1 MITMS
6 YIYDIILNLNN
17 EFIEFYEWDKS
28 DYLTHIR
35 KIPIYKIS
43 NISKIKIGNKI
54 NNYKFIESIKNKT
67 YVFGKNNRDYLVLLC
82 NEEKV
87 LAISLNNKGY
97 IKEISDLLIDEEDY
111 ILESYN
117 KYPFAKLDIIDNT
130 KVYNYF
136 FTRKEREKI
145 KNVKKQIKKSK
156 SNVLNYLCYE
166 LNIKEINDEEIN
178 KKYQEMYNFF
188 NLIHNKK

>member
-1 MITMS
+1 MS

-130 KVYNYF
+130 KIYNYF
-136 FTRKEREKI
+136 FTRREREKI
-145 KNVKKQIKKSK
+145 KNVRKQIKKSK

>member
-1 MITMS
+1 MS

>member
-1 MITMS
+1 MS

-117 KYPFAKLDIIDNT
+117 KYPFVKLDIIDNT
-130 KVYNYF
+130 KIYNYF
-136 FTRKEREKI
+136 FTRREREKI
-145 KNVKKQIKKSK
+145 KNVRKQIKKSK

>member
-1 MITMS
+1 MS

-136 FTRKEREKI
+136 FTRREREKI

>member
-1 MITMS
+1 MS

-97 IKEISDLLIDEEDY
+97 IKEISDLLFDEEDY

-117 KYPFAKLDIIDNT
+117 KYPFVKLDIIDNT

-136 FTRKEREKI
+136 FTRREREKI

>member
-1 MITMS
+1 MS

-130 KVYNYF
+130 KIYNYF
-136 FTRKEREKI
+136 FTRREREKI

>member
-1 MITMS
+1 MS
-6 YIYDIILNLNN
+6 YIYEIILNLNN

>member
-1 MITMS
+1 MS

-166 LNIKEINDEEIN
+166 LNIKEINDEEKN

>member
-1 MITMS
+1 MS

-136 FTRKEREKI
+136 FTRREREKI
-145 KNVKKQIKKSK
+145 KNVKKQIKNSK

>member
-1 MITMS
+1 MS

-35 KIPIYKIS
+35 KIPIYKIR

-117 KYPFAKLDIIDNT
+117 KYPFAKLDITDNT

-136 FTRKEREKI
+136 FTRREREKI

-166 LNIKEINDEEIN
+166 LNITEINDEEIN

>member
-1 MITMS
+1 MS

-35 KIPIYKIS
+35 KIPIYKIR

-117 KYPFAKLDIIDNT
+117 KYPFARLDITDNT

-136 FTRKEREKI
+136 FTRREREKI

-166 LNIKEINDEEIN
+166 LNITEINDEEIN

>member
-1 MITMS
+1 MS

-117 KYPFAKLDIIDNT
+117 KYPFVKLDIIDNT

-136 FTRKEREKI
+136 FTRREREKI

-178 KKYQEMYNFF
+178 KKYKEMYNFF

>member
-1 MITMS
+1 MS

-117 KYPFAKLDIIDNT
+117 KYPFVKLDIIDNT

-136 FTRKEREKI
+136 FTRREREKI

>member
-1 MITMS
+1 MS

-54 NNYKFIESIKNKT
+54 NNYNFIESIKNKT
-67 YVFGKNNRDYLVLLC
+67 YVFGKNNRNYLVLLC

-117 KYPFAKLDIIDNT
+117 KYPFARLDITDNT

-136 FTRKEREKI
+136 FTRREREKI

-166 LNIKEINDEEIN
+166 LNITEINDEEIN